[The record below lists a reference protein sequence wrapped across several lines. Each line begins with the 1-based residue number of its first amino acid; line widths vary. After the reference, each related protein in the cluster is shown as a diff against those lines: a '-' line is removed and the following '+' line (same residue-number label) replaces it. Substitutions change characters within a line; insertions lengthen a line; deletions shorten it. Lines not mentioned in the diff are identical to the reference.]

1 MKGRQEVGVVM
12 PLEVKARN
20 RSLSRAR
27 RAADS
32 VVGPLPRLLAYKHAI
47 AGVLVYGLAELR
59 VTRKMRM
66 VMLMLNNQM
75 TPRMILWRTL
85 FRKPRRTLSSMR
97 KMMKVM
103 SRSMVKRMMRYYP
116 TMENLTRCAS
126 VSK

>member
-1 MKGRQEVGVVM
+1 MKGRQEVGAVM

-20 RSLSRAR
+20 QSLIRAR
-27 RAADS
+27 QAADS
-32 VVGPLPRLLAYKHAI
+32 VAGPPRHLAYKHAI

-59 VTRKMRM
+59 VTRQMRM
-66 VMLMLNNQM
+66 VMLTLINRM

-85 FRKPRRTLSSMR
+85 FRRPRRTLLSMR
-97 KMMKVM
+97 ERMKVM
-103 SRSMVKRMMRYYP
+103 SRSMVKRMMRYCQ